1 MGVEVYRNGEKSEAE
16 CPVGQGLINKVWEVG
31 SSNPDPII
39 FPHTTLGVVKRN
51 LEHATLK

>member
-1 MGVEVYRNGEKSEAE
+1 MGVEVYRNGEMSEAE
-16 CPVGQGLINKVWEVG
+16 CPVGQGLINKVWEAG